1 MPFCFSGIPAGD
13 IHTSFMPLGF
23 ASRRSLL
30 SLTEFAVQTRDK
42 KYRYYFRNCFLSF
55 RFFHTFF
62 INVFFFTAFSH
73 AEALSSYKGKKNFS
87 FTIHAIQAQK
97 VLSFYLTLYQTSH
110 AEAPVEAV
118 LNLPNLCAYAIVCA

>member
-42 KYRYYFRNCFLSF
+42 KYRHYFRSCFLSF
-55 RFFHTFF
+55 RFFHAFF
-62 INVFFFTAFSH
+62 INVFSFRFFSH
-73 AEALSSYKGKKNFS
+73 TEALSSYKG
-87 FTIHAIQAQK
+87 
-97 VLSFYLTLYQTSH
+97 
-110 AEAPVEAV
+110 
-118 LNLPNLCAYAIVCA
+118 